1 MKSPL
6 FQRPLPQRSL
16 RVVHSSLSP
25 QRRNTVAPSSRRGTL
40 WYALCLPQL
49 STDTLGTVPRERLQ
63 TLAQALDCLSPVVS
77 IQGAGQLVFEVG
89 STLRYFG
96 GIRQIRRRLHAIVI
110 PLLQAWGLP
119 TDIQEA
125 VSPTP
130 AASLLLSSAACGL
143 AIRHR
148 DELRNALGP
157 LPLHC
162 LPLQE
167 KQLRRFHRAGLR
179 YLRDIWRLPSHEI
192 GRRFGR
198 DFLLYLDRCLG
209 NVAMPVL
216 PCKKPPHFSS
226 HMDSGYAVENTQALQ
241 PCIEQLLQQLCK
253 FLHQHELAAA
263 HLHLVLHHERQQ
275 PTGLHLD
282 MRRPSR
288 DPVHLS
294 LLLKNRLDSLALQA
308 PVTGMTLKVHEFSPF
323 LPHMTS
329 LAGIQ
334 EALQN
339 PERESDILPL
349 LEQLQA
355 RLGNPAVRSIHCRNS
370 HCPEQAAEDLAFG
383 EDRKAPR
390 LANTQALNKPGASRP
405 CWLLPQPVALLLEEG
420 RLYYQGSLHLL
431 SGPERVETQ
440 WWTQNEIRRDYYVA
454 RNRHGMRLWIYHER
468 ESQNTQKW
476 FLHGIFD

>member
-6 FQRPLPQRSL
+6 FQRSLPQRSL
-16 RVVHSSLSP
+16 RIVHGSP
-25 QRRNTVAPSSRRGTL
+25 PSQRRNTATPSRRRSTL

-49 STDTLGTVPRERLQ
+49 TTDTTDTVQRERLQ
-63 TLAQALDCLSPVVS
+63 TLARALDCLSPVVS

-96 GIRQIRRRLHAIVI
+96 GIRQIRQRLHAIAI

-119 TDIQEA
+119 TGIQEA

-143 AIRHR
+143 AVRHR
-148 DELRNALGP
+148 EELRNALGP

-162 LPLQE
+162 LPLQDR
-167 KQLRRFHRAGLR
+167 QLRRFHRAGLR

-216 PCKKPPHFSS
+216 PCTKPPLFSS
-226 HMDSGYAVENTQALQ
+226 HLDSEYAVENTQALQ
-241 PCIEQLLQQLCK
+241 PGIEQLVQRLCR
-253 FLHQHELAAA
+253 FLHQNELAAA
-263 HLHLVLHHERQQ
+263 HLHLVLQHEKQQ
-275 PTGLHLD
+275 PTELTLD
-282 MRRPSR
+282 MRQPGRNPE
-288 DPVHLS
+288 HLS
-294 LLLKNRLDSLALQA
+294 LLLRSRLESLVLQA
-308 PVTGMTLKVHEFSPF
+308 PVTGMTLKVDEFNPF
-323 LPHMTS
+323 QPRSIS
-329 LAGIQ
+329 LTGIR

-339 PERESDILPL
+339 TERESDILPL

-355 RLGNPAVRSIHCRNS
+355 RLGNPAVRSIHCRNA
-370 HCPEQAAEDLAFG
+370 HCPENAAENLAFG
-383 EDRKAPR
+383 ERVKTTDPAAPQSLSR
-390 LANTQALNKPGASRP
+390 PCVPRP

-420 RLYYQGSLHLL
+420 RLYYRGSLHLL
-431 SGPERVETQ
+431 SGPERLETQ
-440 WWTQNEIRRDYYVA
+440 WWTSNEIRRDYYVA

-468 ESQNTQKW
+468 ESQNKQKW
-476 FLHGIFD
+476 FLHGVFD